1 MKLSLLKALYID
13 TLVPF
18 YARSEGEN
26 IFYIVLEHLDKK
38 SKIDILLE
46 DYDEASIKALSSLLN
61 TMAKDVCF
69 LETVEFLR
77 TSLIEENQTEVLM
90 KILLNIADTIN
101 NKMNNISA
109 HDKTN
114 QPCIKPSDLNI

>member
-1 MKLSLLKALYID
+1 MFDFFGSKKPKPEAVEDDIIAGITYYID
-13 TLVPF
+13 
-18 YARSEGEN
+18 SKGET
-26 IFYIVLEHLDKK
+26 
-38 SKIDILLE
+38 KIDILLE